1 MASSSCWKLRA
12 LIKKNL
18 ILKRRNLLSTIFEIF
33 FPILMFGLIIALR
46 KSFPITIKTFEEIDN
61 NITYFMENKSIIS
74 SIDYDRGLEFMYA
87 NELNR
92 LFNLS
97 SLINWTDFDFSS
109 YAFETFDFDKIN
121 FTNVFESI
129 MNISHISNAS
139 NLSLKYLGI
148 PIMIP
153 PLYICSKLNDQKQ
166 ERPYIA
172 SIGIPKEIKYRM
184 IVDSKIFNTF
194 ANLYGNKDFDFN
206 FELNNK
212 SFIEFDSVKVL
223 LNLIQLKQWRNI

>member
-12 LIKKNL
+12 LMKKNL

-74 SIDYDRGLEFMYA
+74 SIDFDRGLEFMYS
-87 NELNR
+87 NEINR
-92 LFNLS
+92 LINLS
-97 SLINWTDFDFSS
+97 SLVNWTDLDLSS
-109 YAFETFDFDKIN
+109 FVFETFDFDRIN
-121 FTNVFESI
+121 FTNVFKGLLNLTHFD
-129 MNISHISNAS
+129 NIS
-139 NLSLKYLGI
+139 NLTLKYLGI

-172 SIGIPKEIKYRM
+172 SIGIPNEIKYRM
-184 IVDSKIFNTF
+184 IIDSKIFNTL
-194 ANLYGNKDFDFN
+194 AH
-206 FELNNK
+206 
-212 SFIEFDSVKVL
+212 
-223 LNLIQLKQWRNI
+223 LNLNQLKKWRNI